1 MSDWFIEP
9 QKEYIRTCE
18 RVKYKTESNRLKF
31 CKDCKMVWEW
41 VHITKS
47 CHRYQDFP
55 TYGLNRERCNYCE
68 GDKEN
73 NNE

>member
-1 MSDWFIEP
+1 
-9 QKEYIRTCE
+9 
-18 RVKYKTESNRLKF
+18 
-31 CKDCKMVWEW
+31 MVWEW